1 MFLSTLLFAICSK
14 EIESQSQN
22 KEVLVD
28 SCYERP
34 SENVIDL
41 PIAENAFI
49 HNYYTVYGCN
59 VENKYTITIN
69 ADRLLL
75 YGCKFNSV
83 KGAIYCNYLDTT
95 DFSKQV
101 NIITKCE
108 FTNCESTGNGGAI
121 YVMTYNPSYDI
132 QITDSLFENCQATD
146 GGAIHIITPKG
157 TIQNCRFVKNVA
169 KGNGNDIS
177 FTSVLAISF
186 SVTNCNFNVDSNL
199 GKSMLYINV
208 NDQYNFHFVNNAIT
222 IENQN
227 TNYHLF
233 DSMADSFNGVLEFS
247 GNCMTPSED
256 KNVIK
261 GSKAQNLN
269 IDLENDFGSCQN
281 SFEPVVPEEQEVIDE
296 TKCHSNDRCQFE
308 EKETKAIYVIIKVT
322 EFNDISKSDLNG
334 GALSITNA
342 GLKCDQ
348 TTFTKCTASNGGGGA
363 IYAKYTFNLP
373 NSMTFEN
380 LKISQCK
387 ASYGGGLYVY
397 SNSEENYV
405 SIQSC
410 QFDSNSIIEGGNTK
424 IHGGSAMY
432 LTINKGRVNDC
443 TFKGTSKSGLLK
455 FTNNFDEVSGLKL
468 LDQRSPFMI
477 SRCSFEH
484 DDKLTTAIY
493 CVCGHSSVSLHV
505 NQCTF
510 KGKLSKE
517 NYFIDGELISN
528 DSKSK
533 VSVNDCK
540 FDNYDIKVAVNNK
553 IVTNCSDRSKV
564 ENFLSLISNNLVEI
578 AFCVT
583 IFAVVV
589 AFFVI
594 KKIKSN
600 NDEIGEDKSIELKE
614 SLINKDESEN
624 NKEEMII

>member
-1 MFLSTLLFAICSK
+1 MFFSTLLFAICSK

-22 KEVLVD
+22 KNVLVD

-34 SENVIDL
+34 SENVVDL
-41 PIAENAFI
+41 PIAENTMI

-83 KGAIYCNYLDTT
+83 KGAIYCSTFDTSE
-95 DFSKQV
+95 FSKQV

-108 FTNCESTGNGGAI
+108 FTNCESDRNGGAI

-132 QITDSLFENCQATD
+132 QITDSLFENCKATD
-146 GGAIHIITPKG
+146 GGAIHITTPKG
-157 TIQNCRFVKNVA
+157 TIQNCRFIKNTA

-177 FTSVLAISF
+177 FTSVLAVSF
-186 SVTNCNFNVDSNL
+186 SVTKCNFNVDSNS
-199 GKSMLYINV
+199 GKSMFYINV
-208 NDQYNFHFVNNAIT
+208 NGQYNFHFLNNAIT

-233 DSMADSFNGVLEFS
+233 DSMADSFSGVLEFS

-256 KNVIK
+256 KTIIK
-261 GSKAQNLN
+261 SSKAQSLN
-269 IDLENDFGSCQN
+269 IDLEKDFGSCQN
-281 SFEPVVPEEQEVIDE
+281 SFEPVIPDEQEVIDE
-296 TKCHSNDRCQFE
+296 TKCTSNDRCKFE
-308 EKETKAIYVIIKVT
+308 EQETKAIYVIIKIT
-322 EFNDISKSDLNG
+322 KFNDISKSGLNG
-334 GALSITNA
+334 GALYISNA
-342 GLKCDQ
+342 GLKCDE

-363 IYAKYTFNLP
+363 IYAKYTYNLP
-373 NSMTFEN
+373 NSMSFEK

-387 ASYGGGLYVY
+387 ASYGGGLYIY

-410 QFDSNSIIEGGNTK
+410 VFDSNSILEGGNTQ

-443 TFKGTSKSGLLK
+443 NFKGVSKSGLIK
-455 FTNNFDEVSGLKL
+455 FTNNFDEVSGLNL
-468 LDQRSPFMI
+468 LDKSNSFVI
-477 SRCSFEH
+477 SKCSFEH
-484 DDKLTTAIY
+484 DDKSTTAIY
-493 CVCGHSSVSLHV
+493 CVCGNSLVCLHV
-505 NQCTF
+505 YQCTF
-510 KGKLSKE
+510 KGKLSKG
-517 NYFIDGELISN
+517 NYFIDGELTSN
-528 DSKSK
+528 DAKSR

-553 IVTNCSDRSKV
+553 IVTNCSDGSKV

-583 IFAVVV
+583 FFTVVV

-600 NDEIGEDKSIELKE
+600 NDENGDDITNELKE
-614 SLINKDESEN
+614 SLIKKDESEN